1 MLERKQFTFYVSF
14 ANAVLRIKDDSSRAQ
29 AYDAI
34 VKYAIW
40 GELPDLNSMSES
52 AAIAFDLIRPNLDSS
67 RKKAEAGENGGK
79 QNKSKSKAKRKQNK
93 NKEKAINKRE
103 EHESEKEKEKEK
115 ENEIESECSIS
126 PLPPFSGYPVL
137 QDAFDGWLRYKKER
151 KEKYTDEGMR
161 RLICKITASV
171 KEYGE
176 DAVSS
181 VINDSMAS
189 GYQGIVFDRLKR
201 TKKQQTDHWDFM
213 DL

>member
-67 RKKAEAGENGGK
+67 RKKAEAGESGGK
-79 QNKSKSKAKRKQNK
+79 QNKSKTKTKRKQNK
-93 NKEKAINKRE
+93 SKEKASNNRE
-103 EHESEKEKEKEK
+103 EQASEKEKEKEK
-115 ENEIESECSIS
+115 EIESECSIS
-126 PLPPFSGYPVL
+126 PLPPFPDYPVL

-161 RLICKITASV
+161 RLIRKLTASV